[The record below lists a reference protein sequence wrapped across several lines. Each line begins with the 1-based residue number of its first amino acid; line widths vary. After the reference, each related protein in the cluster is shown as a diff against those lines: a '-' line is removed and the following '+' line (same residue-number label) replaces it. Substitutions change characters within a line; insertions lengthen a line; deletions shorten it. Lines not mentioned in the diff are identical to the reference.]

1 MAFGRVE
8 RYIRRKIDSDGAML
22 FTLIDPDSQPFEK
35 GAKLAE
41 IAYEAGTDAI
51 LVGGSI
57 GAQGMILDKTTK
69 LIAEKVD
76 VPVILFPGS
85 VGNVTHYADAI
96 YFMYLLNSRDV
107 YWVSTA
113 QIQGAPVVKRLGLEP
128 IPTVYIV
135 IEPGRAVGWISNAN
149 LIPRDRPDLAAATAL
164 AGEYMGARVVIT
176 DSGSGAPTPA
186 SVEMIAAIKSQLSIP
201 YFYGG
206 GCKTPEQ
213 ATQIIKAGAD
223 GIQIGTAFEKEGD
236 YQKAREKV
244 RKMVK
249 AVKDAGK
256 ERIKHPPKS
265 RSLVRSIK
273 FPNLRFRIRKSWEFL
288 GKKMSKKKNG
298 NNKKR
303 NGNNNKNNKHK
314 NNDKP
319 KQEKTEN
326 K

>member
-1 MAFGRVE
+1 MAFGTVE
-8 RYIRRKIDSDGAML
+8 RYIRKKIETDGAML
-22 FTLIDPDSQPFEK
+22 FTLIDPDSTPFEQ

-41 IAYEAGTDAI
+41 IAYEAGSDAI

-69 LIAEKVD
+69 LIRERVD
-76 VPVILFPGS
+76 VPIILFPGS
-85 VGNVTHYADAI
+85 VGNATHYADAI
-96 YFMYLLNSRDV
+96 YFLFLLNSRDI

-128 IPTVYIV
+128 IPTAYIV
-135 IEPGRAVGWISNAN
+135 IEPGRSVGWISNAN
-149 LIPRDRPDLAAATAL
+149 LIPRDKPDLAAATAL
-164 AGEYMGARVVIT
+164 AGEYMGARVVIS

-186 SVEMIAAIKSQLSIP
+186 SVEMIKAIKSQLTIP

-213 ATQIIKAGAD
+213 AKEIIKAGAD

-236 YQKAREKV
+236 MERSREKV

-249 AVKDAGK
+249 AIKEAGEEK
-256 ERIKHPPKS
+256 MKKPKVDKS
-265 RSLVRSIK
+265 FVEGIRLPS
-273 FPNLRFRIRKSWEFL
+273 LRFRIRRSWEL
-288 GKKMSKKKNG
+288 IGKKIKRKEKKTDKKKS
-298 NNKKR
+298 KE
-303 NGNNNKNNKHK
+303 
-314 NNDKP
+314 KP
-319 KQEKTEN
+319 KEIEK